1 MYLQR
6 EEEVVQSIFSIRLKK
21 KNMSIMKYEK
31 RILKNGLRVI
41 LSPIADAP
49 TATFLILTGT
59 GSRYESRENNGISH
73 FLEHL
78 FFKGTEK
85 RPTTLD
91 IATELDSIGG
101 AYNAFTGKDRT
112 GYWAKTSSANVHT
125 AMDVISDVFLNAKF
139 ESKEINKE
147 RGAIIQEMRMY
158 EDMPHRR
165 VDENFESLLYGDHPL
180 GWDIVGPEENIKKLK
195 RDDFMEYLNDKYR
208 AENIVVCVAGGFD
221 IEKTFSYIEKH
232 FSDIPGDFV
241 RVFEPAKDEQDGP
254 KYYIKKKKTDQTHFM
269 VGVRTFDRF
278 HKDRYALSL
287 LSSILGGGM
296 SSRLFIQVRERRGL
310 AYRVSTGV
318 EAYDDAGYLA
328 TYCGVEHEN
337 LLKALQVVIAEY
349 KKIARNGVDA
359 KELKKAKEH
368 VKGGLAMGL
377 ESSDDIASFLA
388 DQEMLR
394 KEIVLPDAIVKKI
407 ERVKADDIKRV
418 AKEIFT
424 SNRLNFS
431 VIGPEVDESKLSE
444 ILHF

>member
-1 MYLQR
+1 MH
-6 EEEVVQSIFSIRLKK
+6 
-21 KNMSIMKYEK
+21 YEK

-41 LSPIADAP
+41 LAPVKEAP
-49 TATFLILTGT
+49 TATVLILTGT
-59 GSRYESRENNGISH
+59 GSRYETKENNGISH

-78 FFKGTEK
+78 FFKGTQK

-101 AYNAFTGKDRT
+101 LYNAFTGKDRT
-112 GYWAKTSSANVHT
+112 GYWAKTSSENVHT
-125 AMDVISDVFLNAKF
+125 ALDIMSDVFLNAKF
-139 ESKEINKE
+139 EAKEINKE

-158 EDMPHRR
+158 EDMPGRR
-165 VDENFESLLYGDHPL
+165 VEEIFENLLYGDHPL
-180 GWDIVGPEENIKKLK
+180 GWDIVGPEENIKNLK
-195 RDDFMEYLNDKYR
+195 RSDFMSYLDEKYR

-221 IEKTFSYIEKH
+221 QEKTFSYIEKNFSHIPNNFSRH
-232 FSDIPGDFV
+232 FETIHDAQES
-241 RVFEPAKDEQDGP
+241 P
-254 KYYIKKKKTDQTHFM
+254 KLFIKNKKTDQTHFM

-287 LSSILGGGM
+287 LSGILGGGM

-328 TYCGVEHEN
+328 TYCGVEHKN
-337 LLKALQVVIAEY
+337 LEKALQVILSEY

-368 VKGGLAMGL
+368 LKGSLAMGL

-388 DQEMLR
+388 DQEILR
-394 KEIVLPDAIVKKI
+394 SEITLPDTIVKRVD
-407 ERVKADDIKRV
+407 RVKMEDIKLV
-418 AKEIFT
+418 AREIFK
-424 SNRLNFS
+424 SDRLNFS
-431 VIGPEVDESKLSE
+431 AIGPDIEEAKIKELLKL
-444 ILHF
+444 